1 MAKGKWIGLLAG
13 GFLGGPVGALAGFVL
28 GYLFDDE
35 SSAGESSAFGG
46 RTGGDGGKRSA
57 FGGEERPQQSEERN
71 GFLFSLMIL
80 AAHVIAAD
88 GKIMHSEMEYVRGFL
103 KHTFGEDASRE
114 GDEILKKLFEQK
126 RQIGDYNWQN
136 QTTQCCMQMA
146 GVMTVEQRTQLMA
159 FLVEISKA
167 DGKVTDDEIDALR
180 MIAVSMNLNINIV
193 SQLLN
198 LGGSSLDEAYKVLG
212 VSPDAS
218 DDEVRRAYKKMV
230 LQHHPDRVATL
241 GDDIKAAAEKKF
253 KEIAEAKDRIY
264 AARGM
269 K

>member
-1 MAKGKWIGLLAG
+1 
-13 GFLGGPVGALAGFVL
+13 
-28 GYLFDDE
+28 
-35 SSAGESSAFGG
+35 
-46 RTGGDGGKRSA
+46 
-57 FGGEERPQQSEERN
+57 
-71 GFLFSLMIL
+71 
-80 AAHVIAAD
+80 
-88 GKIMHSEMEYVRGFL
+88 MEYVRGFL

-114 GDEILKKLFEQK
+114 GDEILKKLFAQK
-126 RQIGDYNWQN
+126 KQIGDYNWQN
-136 QTTQCCMQMA
+136 QTAQCCMQMA

-180 MIAVSMNLNINIV
+180 MIAVSMNLGVNIV

-212 VSPDAS
+212 ISPDAS
-218 DDEVRRAYKKMV
+218 DEEVRRAYKKMV

-253 KEIAEAKDRIY
+253 KEIVEAKDRIFE
-264 AARGM
+264 ARGM

>member
-35 SSAGESSAFGG
+35 SAGKSSFFGG
-46 RTGGDGGKRSA
+46 GTDGDGGKSSA
-57 FGGEERPQQSEERN
+57 FDGKTRAQQTERN

-114 GDEILKKLFEQK
+114 GDEILKKLFAQK
-126 RQIGDYNWQN
+126 KQIGDYNWQN
-136 QTTQCCMQMA
+136 QTAQCCMQMA

-180 MIAVSMNLNINIV
+180 MIAVSMNLNIDIV

-212 VSPDAS
+212 ITPDVS

-253 KEIAEAKDRIY
+253 KEIVEAKDRIFE
-264 AARGM
+264 ARGM

>member
-1 MAKGKWIGLLAG
+1 
-13 GFLGGPVGALAGFVL
+13 
-28 GYLFDDE
+28 
-35 SSAGESSAFGG
+35 
-46 RTGGDGGKRSA
+46 
-57 FGGEERPQQSEERN
+57 
-71 GFLFSLMIL
+71 
-80 AAHVIAAD
+80 
-88 GKIMHSEMEYVRGFL
+88 
-103 KHTFGEDASRE
+103 
-114 GDEILKKLFEQK
+114 
-126 RQIGDYNWQN
+126 
-136 QTTQCCMQMA
+136 MQMA

-180 MIAVSMNLNINIV
+180 MIAVSMNLGVNIV

-212 VSPDAS
+212 ITPDVSDE
-218 DDEVRRAYKKMV
+218 EVRRAYKKMV

-253 KEIAEAKDRIY
+253 KEIVEAKDRIFE
-264 AARGM
+264 ARGM

>member
-1 MAKGKWIGLLAG
+1 
-13 GFLGGPVGALAGFVL
+13 
-28 GYLFDDE
+28 
-35 SSAGESSAFGG
+35 
-46 RTGGDGGKRSA
+46 
-57 FGGEERPQQSEERN
+57 
-71 GFLFSLMIL
+71 
-80 AAHVIAAD
+80 
-88 GKIMHSEMEYVRGFL
+88 
-103 KHTFGEDASRE
+103 
-114 GDEILKKLFEQK
+114 
-126 RQIGDYNWQN
+126 
-136 QTTQCCMQMA
+136 
-146 GVMTVEQRTQLMA
+146 
-159 FLVEISKA
+159 
-167 DGKVTDDEIDALR
+167 